1 MRSSFSGYYIA
12 KQGINVSR
20 AQLEITGQNI
30 SNVNTEG
37 YTRQRVDTY
46 ALGSVAGKSI
56 YAAAKSDY
64 LGNGA
69 FVQEYSQSRDPYLDL
84 RYRQENSKFGEASAK
99 IEVLNE
105 VGYVLDSATIDG
117 LNDQMD
123 ELISHLQ
130 SLSNQAN
137 DPVVQGVV
145 KSSAKALTQLLNQFA
160 GQIET
165 SKTEMVSTVSDAALR
180 EINGYLKNIATLNR
194 EIKSSH
200 ISGDPALE
208 LMDQRNVLIDNLSTY
223 MNIRTSTK
231 LVDVGGGVMVEEL
244 SIDMKT
250 ANGDAFHLIN
260 DGEFAQFGSYV
271 SGDDVRVQLF
281 NFEGNPESYSENG
294 SIALTNGDMTD
305 YLSAGALR
313 GYIDG
318 INSAGQF
325 DNPPTNKKGIV
336 YYEKML
342 DTFAYKHA
350 EVFNSINSTDTEYK
364 PMFESS
370 VAGEEVKASNIQ
382 ISKAWEDFEGAYL
395 TSTKVQ
401 PQPGVDIS
409 TDNSNILNMI
419 SVFEQKHDFYNE
431 DGIFAF
437 NGTFD
442 AFSTEL
448 STVLGLDI
456 QNTTQEKSVY
466 EAGLSEIETNRMSV
480 SGVSVDEEAIDML
493 MYNRSFS
500 ASSRF
505 MTTIDEIIETIINK
519 MGLAGR

>member
-20 AQLEITGQNI
+20 AQLELTGQNI

-69 FVQEYSQSRDPYLDL
+69 FVQEYTQSRDPYLDL
-84 RYRQENSKFGEASAK
+84 RYRQENSKFGETSAK

-105 VGYVLDSATIDG
+105 VGYVLDSATLDG
-117 LNDQMD
+117 LNAQMD

-130 SLSNQAN
+130 SLSGQAN
-137 DPVVQGVV
+137 DPVIQGVV

-160 GQIET
+160 GQLQT
-165 SKTEMVSTVSDAALR
+165 SKTEMISTVSDAAVR
-180 EINGYLKNIATLNR
+180 EINGYLKNIANLNK

-200 ISGDPALE
+200 VSGDPALE
-208 LMDQRNVLIDNLSTY
+208 LMDQRNTLIDNLSTY

-250 ANGDAFHLIN
+250 ANGDSFPLIN
-260 DGEFAQFGSYV
+260 DNKCAQFGSFT
-271 SGDDVRVQLF
+271 SGDDLRIQLF
-281 NFEGNPESYSENG
+281 NFDGNPQSYSENG
-294 SIALTNGDMTD
+294 SIALKNGDLTD
-305 YLSAGALR
+305 YLSAGAVR

-325 DNPPTNKKGIV
+325 DTPPNNKKGIV
-336 YYEKML
+336 YYEKMF
-342 DTFAYKHA
+342 DAFAYKLA
-350 EVFNSINSTDTEYK
+350 EVFNGINSTDTEYK
-364 PMFESS
+364 PMFESG

-382 ISKAWEDFEGAYL
+382 VAESWENFEGAYL
-395 TSTKVQ
+395 TNTKVQ

-419 SVFEQKHDFYNE
+419 AAFEQKQQFVNE
-431 DGIFAF
+431 NGVFAF
-437 NGTFD
+437 EGTFD

-456 QNTTQEKSVY
+456 QNTTQEKDIY
-466 EAGLSEIETNRMSV
+466 ESGLSEIETNRMSV
-480 SGVSVDEEAIDML
+480 SGVSVDEEAVDML

>member
-1 MRSSFSGYYIA
+1 
-12 KQGINVSR
+12 
-20 AQLEITGQNI
+20 
-30 SNVNTEG
+30 
-37 YTRQRVDTY
+37 
-46 ALGSVAGKSI
+46 
-56 YAAAKSDY
+56 
-64 LGNGA
+64 
-69 FVQEYSQSRDPYLDL
+69 
-84 RYRQENSKFGEASAK
+84 
-99 IEVLNE
+99 
-105 VGYVLDSATIDG
+105 
-117 LNDQMD
+117 
-123 ELISHLQ
+123 
-130 SLSNQAN
+130 
-137 DPVVQGVV
+137 
-145 KSSAKALTQLLNQFA
+145 
-160 GQIET
+160 
-165 SKTEMVSTVSDAALR
+165 
-180 EINGYLKNIATLNR
+180 
-194 EIKSSH
+194 
-200 ISGDPALE
+200 
-208 LMDQRNVLIDNLSTY
+208 
-223 MNIRTSTK
+223 
-231 LVDVGGGVMVEEL
+231 
-244 SIDMKT
+244 
-250 ANGDAFHLIN
+250 
-260 DGEFAQFGSYV
+260 
-271 SGDDVRVQLF
+271 
-281 NFEGNPESYSENG
+281 
-294 SIALTNGDMTD
+294 
-305 YLSAGALR
+305 
-313 GYIDG
+313 
-318 INSAGQF
+318 
-325 DNPPTNKKGIV
+325 
-336 YYEKML
+336 ML
-342 DTFAYKHA
+342 DTFAYKLA

-442 AFSTEL
+442 SFSTEL

-466 EAGLSEIETNRMSV
+466 ESGLSEIETNRMSV